1 MTEIKEIVA
10 LLEPVGAWQAV
21 MCALTC
27 GLITE
32 GVKRILDAGI
42 GREQRKASLVISIAL
57 MAAPIAIGVV
67 YALVVP
73 FVPTA
78 ILDFLDAREV
88 TGWQRLVGLGAWG
101 FFCGSFGNWAY
112 LVAKT
117 LKRKRLEQ
125 LGAPRAGN
133 SRRGSTSARSA
144 GCGGSRDC

>member
-1 MTEIKEIVA
+1 MDAIIELA
-10 LLEPVGAWQAV
+10 EPIGAWQV
-21 MCALTC
+21 VLCALTC
-27 GLITE
+27 GLLTE
-32 GVKRILDAGI
+32 GLKRLLDTVL
-42 GREQRKASLVISIAL
+42 GREFRRASPAITLAL
-57 MAAPIAIGVV
+57 TAAPLVFGVA

>member
-1 MTEIKEIVA
+1 MNTI
-10 LLEPVGAWQAV
+10 LELVEPIGVWQV
-21 MCALTC
+21 VLCAMTC
-27 GLITE
+27 GLLTE
-32 GVKRILDAGI
+32 GLKRLLDTAL
-42 GREQRKASLVISIAL
+42 GRERRKTSPAITLVLTAAPLVI
-57 MAAPIAIGVV
+57 GVA

-112 LVAKT
+112 LVVRT

-125 LGAPRAGN
+125 LGG
-133 SRRGSTSARSA
+133 ARDA
-144 GCGGSRDC
+144 